1 MISIAAVTPT
11 ICRLMGVEPPGLS
24 SAEALQRVL
33 GNARVKGIERRV
45 RKVFI
50 YAPDALGEGIYRDY
64 EPLYKH
70 VKELAPVKVEMR
82 SVLPTYTPVCF
93 ASMFTGAE
101 PEAHGIRRYEKP
113 VLGCDTLFDAVSRA
127 GRRVAI
133 VAVKD
138 SSIDL
143 IFRGRSIDYY
153 TETYDPEVVRRSLRL
168 FDEGVYDLIVA
179 YNQEYDD
186 IMHRSTPRS
195 PEAIEAF
202 KRHLEAFRVL
212 GETFN
217 EAYAAKDR
225 VIAFCPDHGTHVDS
239 TTGKG
244 AHGTDATDDVDVR
257 HFWGIN
263 RGG

>member
-1 MISIAAVTPT
+1 MSSIAAVTLT
-11 ICRLMGVEPPGLS
+11 ICRLMGVEPPRLS

-33 GNARVKGIERRV
+33 GEARAKGIEGRI
-45 RKVFI
+45 RKAFI

-64 EPLYKH
+64 APLYRH
-70 VKELAPVKVEMR
+70 IKELAPVEVEMR

-101 PEAHGIRRYEKP
+101 PEVHGIRRYEKP

-127 GRRVAI
+127 GMRVAI

-168 FDEGVYDLIVA
+168 LGEGVHDLIVA

-186 IMHRSTPRS
+186 AMHRSTPRS

-217 EAYAAKDR
+217 EAYSAENR
-225 VIAFCPDHGTHVDS
+225 VIAFCPDHGTHVDPA
-239 TTGKG
+239 TRKG
-244 AHGTDATDDVDVR
+244 AHGTDAADDVDVR

>member
-1 MISIAAVTPT
+1 MSSIAAVTPT

-33 GNARVKGIERRV
+33 GDARAKGIEGRV
-45 RKVFI
+45 RKAFI
-50 YAPDALGEGIYRDY
+50 YAPDALGEGVYRDY
-64 EPLYKH
+64 EALYKH
-70 VKELAPVKVEMR
+70 VKELAPVEVEMR
-82 SVLPTYTPVCF
+82 SVLPTSTPVCF

-143 IFRGRSIDYY
+143 IFRGRAIDYY
-153 TETYDPEVVRRSLRL
+153 TETYDPEVMRRALNL
-168 FDEGVYDLIVA
+168 LGEGVYDLVVA

-186 IMHRSTPRS
+186 MMHRLTPRS
-195 PEAIEAF
+195 AEAIEAF

-217 EAYAAKDR
+217 EAYSAENR
-225 VIAFCPDHGTHVDS
+225 VIAFCPDHGTHVDPA
-239 TTGKG
+239 TGRG
-244 AHGTDATDDVDVR
+244 AHGTDSAEDVEVR
-257 HFWGIN
+257 HFWCMN

>member
-1 MISIAAVTPT
+1 
-11 ICRLMGVEPPGLS
+11 MGVEPPGLS
-24 SAEALQRVL
+24 SAEAILRVL
-33 GNARVKGIERRV
+33 SDARAKGIEGRL
-45 RKVFI
+45 RKAFI
-50 YAPDALGEGIYRDY
+50 YAPDALGEGIHRDY
-64 EPLYKH
+64 EPLYRH
-70 VKELAPVKVEMR
+70 VKELAPVEVKMR

-101 PEAHGIRRYEKP
+101 PEAHGIMRYEKP

-143 IFRGRSIDYY
+143 IFRGRAVDYY
-153 TETYDPEVVRRSLRL
+153 TETYDPEVVRRALGL
-168 FDEGVYDLIVA
+168 IDEGAYDLIVA

-186 IMHRSTPRS
+186 AMHCSTPRS

-212 GETFN
+212 GEAFN
-217 EAYAAKDR
+217 EASAAENR
-225 VIAFCPDHGTHVDS
+225 VIAFCPDHGTHVDPA
-239 TTGKG
+239 TGKG
-244 AHGTDATDDVDVR
+244 AHGTDAADDVDVR

>member
-1 MISIAAVTPT
+1 MSSIAAVTPT
-11 ICRLMGVEPPGLS
+11 ICRLMGVEPPRLS

-33 GNARVKGIERRV
+33 GDARAKGIEGRV
-45 RKVFI
+45 RKAFI
-50 YAPDALGEGIYRDY
+50 YAPDALGEGVYRDY

-70 VKELAPVKVEMR
+70 VKELAPVEVEMR
-82 SVLPTYTPVCF
+82 SVLPTSTPVCF

-143 IFRGRSIDYY
+143 IFRGRAIDYY
-153 TETYDPEVVRRSLRL
+153 TETYDPEVVRCALSLL
-168 FDEGVYDLIVA
+168 GEGVYDLMVA

-186 IMHRSTPRS
+186 MMHRSTPRS

-212 GETFN
+212 GEAFN
-217 EAYAAKDR
+217 EAYAAEDR
-225 VIAFCPDHGTHVDS
+225 VIAFCPDHGTHVDPA
-239 TTGKG
+239 TGKG
-244 AHGTDATDDVDVR
+244 AHGTDSAEDVDVR
-257 HFWGIN
+257 HFWGMN